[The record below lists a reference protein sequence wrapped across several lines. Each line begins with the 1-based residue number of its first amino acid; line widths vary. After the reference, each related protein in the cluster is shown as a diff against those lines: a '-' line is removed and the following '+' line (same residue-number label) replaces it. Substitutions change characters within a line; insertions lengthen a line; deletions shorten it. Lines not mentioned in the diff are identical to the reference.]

1 MIEFEKP
8 VIEIVDKKEDNTYG
22 KYVIEPLE
30 RGYGTTLGNSLRR
43 IMLSSLPGAA
53 VTSVKI
59 EGVLHEF
66 STIPGVKEDVIEI
79 LLNLKGLCAIIHD
92 QSDASHVIYIDAS
105 GEGEVTAADIEA
117 GPEVEILN
125 KDLHIATLARD
136 GVLKMEIKME
146 QGRGYVSAERNK
158 IPNAAIGTLPL
169 DSNFSPVR
177 KVIFRVEDTRVGQIT
192 DYDRLIIEVWTD
204 GTTSPEDALSLSAR
218 VLISHLDLFVGL
230 EDVSGNIEILVE
242 KEEDEKERIREM
254 SIEEL
259 ELSVRSSN
267 CLRRANIDTVE
278 KLTQKTEEDMIK
290 VRNLGRKSLNEIKHK
305 LAEIGLCLSPED
317 KSKE

>member
-1 MIEFEKP
+1 M
-8 VIEIVDKKEDNTYG
+8 
-22 KYVIEPLE
+22 
-30 RGYGTTLGNSLRR
+30 
-43 IMLSSLPGAA
+43 
-53 VTSVKI
+53 
-59 EGVLHEF
+59 
-66 STIPGVKEDVIEI
+66 
-79 LLNLKGLCAIIHD
+79 
-92 QSDASHVIYIDAS
+92 
-105 GEGEVTAADIEA
+105 
-117 GPEVEILN
+117 
-125 KDLHIATLARD
+125 
-136 GVLKMEIKME
+136 
-146 QGRGYVSAERNK
+146 
-158 IPNAAIGTLPL
+158 

-204 GTTSPEDALSLSAR
+204 GTTSPEDALSLSSR
-218 VLISHLDLFVGL
+218 VLIEHLNLFLDLT
-230 EDVSGNIEILVE
+230 DASGNIEIMVE

-305 LAEIGLCLSPED
+305 LAEMGLSLSPEE